1 MTRQVDVLII
11 GGGPAGYV
19 AATRL
24 GQLGRK
30 VTLVEKEYLG
40 GECLN
45 RGCIPSK
52 ALIHLSSIYR
62 HLREHGAEMGLT
74 IPENSFDVSAM
85 QRWKTSV
92 VEKERKGVEM
102 LLKAAGVEWINGTA
116 FFTGPEHALIESL
129 RGKEEVSFRAALLAT
144 GGYHVALSGMEPD
157 GKQVLTARDMLNL
170 DHVPASILVLG
181 GGVSGVELGQHYA
194 RLGSKVT
201 IVEMMPQILPGI
213 EPDLVR
219 EVSRAVEA
227 LGIRVFIS
235 SKALSLEKGPGGV
248 TLEVKTETGTE
259 KLSGDI
265 LFMTVGKR
273 PETRQLNLEEA
284 QVVVNVKG
292 FPVVDDRMAT
302 SNPKIFAAGDVAR
315 PPMLAHKS
323 YREGLVAAEAI
334 AGLPT
339 RWNYQ
344 VVPSVVFTVPEVDS
358 VGLTLAECEPK
369 GLKAREVRFPYAA
382 LGRAHANHE
391 ERGFVKLVAEEGT
404 GQLLGVHAVGANC
417 GDFISEAAL
426 ALELGAT
433 VRDIAGTIHPH
444 PTYGELL
451 GEVALLWLGEPMHVS
466 VRKGAR

>member
-1 MTRQVDVLII
+1 
-11 GGGPAGYV
+11 
-19 AATRL
+19 
-24 GQLGRK
+24 
-30 VTLVEKEYLG
+30 
-40 GECLN
+40 
-45 RGCIPSK
+45 
-52 ALIHLSSIYR
+52 
-62 HLREHGAEMGLT
+62 
-74 IPENSFDVSAM
+74 
-85 QRWKTSV
+85 
-92 VEKERKGVEM
+92 
-102 LLKAAGVEWINGTA
+102 
-116 FFTGPEHALIESL
+116 
-129 RGKEEVSFRAALLAT
+129 
-144 GGYHVALSGMEPD
+144 MEPD

-344 VVPSVVFTVPEVDS
+344 VVPSVVFTVPEVAS